1 MTEQLWRLSA
11 CELAEG
17 IRKQRFS
24 CEAVMVSVTARM
36 AAHNPRLNAVVDD
49 YTEEALVEAREADRV
64 LASGAEVG
72 ELHGVPITIKSN
84 IDVAGKRTPN
94 GLPHFAD
101 LIATEDSPVV
111 SNLKKAGAIIIGRTN
126 TPELSMRMTT
136 DNPLHGRTLN
146 PWEENASPGGSSGGA
161 SSAAAAGFGP
171 IHHGNDI
178 GGSLRFP
185 AFNCGLATIKP
196 SFGRVPAYLPSAP
209 AERGMLAQLMSVQG
223 VICRE
228 VRDVRLGT
236 RIIAQSDPRDPFW
249 MPVPFDGWPQ
259 EAEPLRVGVTTETYG
274 HPIDPEIK
282 AAVER
287 AADFLT
293 DAGYAVE
300 PISTPSVDDAA
311 QCWFRYL
318 GHELETYLMPLARE
332 HGSNT
337 IQQIFEWYFQMGAVA
352 TPDEYRDGIKQRTA
366 MMREW
371 NILLDDCPLILS
383 PYYLQPTPDWNC
395 DARSFAETQAAFKAA
410 IYSTGLNWLGL
421 PCGIVPTGLVENRPA
436 GVQIIGRRFR
446 EDLILDAMEQV
457 EARVGVLTQQLWA
470 RPDRA

>member
-1 MTEQLWRLSA
+1 MRPWLFL
-11 CELAEG
+11 
-17 IRKQRFS
+17 
-24 CEAVMVSVTARM
+24 
-36 AAHNPRLNAVVDD
+36 HP
-49 YTEEALVEAREADRV
+49 V
-64 LASGAEVG
+64 LAVDADDRACLGLAH
-72 ELHGVPITIKSN
+72 LHLWQRHQDKAANYRDVPI
-84 IDVAGKRTPN
+84 
-94 GLPHFAD
+94 
-101 LIATEDSPVV
+101 E
-111 SNLKKAGAIIIGRTN
+111 KKESHRWI
-126 TPELSMRMTT
+126 
-136 DNPLHGRTLN
+136 
-146 PWEENASPGGSSGGA
+146 
-161 SSAAAAGFGP
+161 
-171 IHHGNDI
+171 
-178 GGSLRFP
+178 
-185 AFNCGLATIKP
+185 
-196 SFGRVPAYLPSAP
+196 
-209 AERGMLAQLMSVQG
+209 
-223 VICRE
+223 
-228 VRDVRLGT
+228 
-236 RIIAQSDPRDPFW
+236 
-249 MPVPFDGWPQ
+249 
-259 EAEPLRVGVTTETYG
+259 
-274 HPIDPEIK
+274 
-282 AAVER
+282 
-287 AADFLT
+287 
-293 DAGYAVE
+293 
-300 PISTPSVDDAA
+300 DAA

-366 MMREW
+366 MVREW